1 LGIAFARRAVIEGA
15 MKFFLIALP
24 LCVLG
29 VSCERH
35 EFSETK
41 QLHEEHGS
49 HGGHDNGHGKHVEK
63 HAEES
68 KH

>member
-1 LGIAFARRAVIEGA
+1 

-35 EFSETK
+35 SFEETK
-41 QLHEEHGS
+41 QLHEKHETHGTQGAEHADAETHGSEKKAEEHG
-49 HGGHDNGHGKHVEK
+49 H
-63 HAEES
+63 
-68 KH
+68 

>member
-1 LGIAFARRAVIEGA
+1 

-41 QLHEEHGS
+41 QLHEEHGAHGAGHDKGHGDS
-49 HGGHDNGHGKHVEK
+49 HGDKKAEGEK
-63 HAEES
+63 H
-68 KH
+68 

>member
-1 LGIAFARRAVIEGA
+1 

-35 EFSETK
+35 DFEETK
-41 QLHEEHGS
+41 SLHEKHGAAHEEHAAAGHPET
-49 HGGHDNGHGKHVEK
+49 HGEPEKAEHGAH
-63 HAEES
+63 
-68 KH
+68 

>member
-1 LGIAFARRAVIEGA
+1 

-35 EFSETK
+35 DFEETRK
-41 QLHEEHGS
+41 LS
-49 HGGHDNGHGKHVEK
+49 EK
-63 HAEES
+63 HDTHAAHPAEHADEHAPE
-68 KH
+68 KKAEH

>member
-1 LGIAFARRAVIEGA
+1 

-35 EFSETK
+35 EFEETK
-41 QLHEEHGS
+41 QLHEKHDTHGS
-49 HGGHDNGHGKHVEK
+49 HSEGHADEQTPAKSHDAHGH
-63 HAEES
+63 
-68 KH
+68 

>member
-1 LGIAFARRAVIEGA
+1 

-24 LCVLG
+24 FCLLG

-41 QLHEEHGS
+41 QLHEEHGHGAHAAGHDKGHDAHGDS
-49 HGGHDNGHGKHVEK
+49 HGEKKAEGEK
-63 HAEES
+63 H
-68 KH
+68 